1 MATIT
6 GLRLLASRRQLHAPS
21 PAEPV
26 ATAAA
31 PEDELPIPSDIK
43 TVFLGGL
50 FVMGVLAAC
59 YFAAEIV
66 LPIVLAFVLNLVL
79 QPAMRVLDRAHIRH
93 GLAALLIILVLFG
106 TLAGLGMALS
116 GPAASWAQQ
125 LPAGIPKLQERLS
138 FLSRPLAAVE
148 KFAEQAQGLAMG
160 DQPKAVAVAVQ
171 GSGLSDRLF
180 TGTRSFAS
188 GLLETVLVLY
198 FLLVSGDTFL
208 RRLV

>member
-106 TLAGLGMALS
+106 TCRVGDGALGPSGELGAAAARRDSQAAGT
-116 GPAASWAQQ
+116 
-125 LPAGIPKLQERLS
+125 PKLSEPTTG
-138 FLSRPLAAVE
+138 SR
-148 KFAEQAQGLAMG
+148 
-160 DQPKAVAVAVQ
+160 
-171 GSGLSDRLF
+171 
-180 TGTRSFAS
+180 
-188 GLLETVLVLY
+188 
-198 FLLVSGDTFL
+198 
-208 RRLV
+208 